1 MNVQKGKKKNSG
13 TAMWLL
19 LSLLLLIVAGSAV
32 AYKVFGPNTGDM
44 RKGEYLYI
52 PTGAS
57 YMLVLDELVNGGYI
71 DDAASFDILAKRA
84 NYPDMVKA
92 GKFKIKKGTSNY
104 ELIRKLRSGR
114 QEPVKLVINKLR
126 TKKDFIEMISAQLEP
141 DTAEI
146 ADMLNDN
153 SFLAMHGFD
162 TNTAMAAI
170 VPDTYE
176 FYWNTNAEKVYARL
190 AEYYKKYWTAERVAL
205 ADSLGLTPKEVI
217 ILASIVEEETNKND
231 EKSNVASV
239 YLNRIK
245 KNMPLQA
252 DPTVKFAVG
261 DFAIKRVLKVHTEFD
276 SPYNTYMYAGLPPGP
291 INTPSKATINAVL
304 HTEPTD
310 YLYFCA
316 KEDFSGYHN
325 FASNYNEHMKN
336 ARAYQKA
343 LNEAGI
349 K

>member
-1 MNVQKGKKKNSG
+1 MNAQKGKKKKGG
-13 TAMWLL
+13 TGIWIL
-19 LSLLLLIVAGSAV
+19 LSVLLIIVAGSAV

-57 YMLVLDELVNGGYI
+57 YMLVLDELVAGGYI
-71 DDAASFDILAKRA
+71 DDVASFDILAKRA

-104 ELIRKLRSGR
+104 DLIRQLRSGR

-126 TKKDFIEMISAQLEP
+126 TKEDFIEIVSAHLEP
-141 DTAEI
+141 DSTEI
-146 ADMLNDN
+146 SDILNDN
-153 SFLAMHGFD
+153 IFLTTHGFD
-162 TNTAMAAI
+162 TNTAIAAV

-176 FYWNTNAEKVYARL
+176 FYWNTSAEKVYTRL
-190 AEYYKKYWTAERVAL
+190 VEYYNRYWNEERKQQAFEK
-205 ADSLGLTPKEVI
+205 SLTPIQVI
-217 ILASIVEEETNKND
+217 TLASIVEEESNKND
-231 EKSNVASV
+231 ERPTIASV
-239 YLNRIK
+239 YINRLKLN
-245 KNMPLQA
+245 MALQA
-252 DPTVKFAVG
+252 DPTLKFAVN
-261 DFAIKRVLKVHTEFD
+261 DFTIKRVLDIHKEHI
-276 SPYNTYMYAGLPPGP
+276 SPYNTYKNTGLPPGP
-291 INTPSKATINAVL
+291 ICTPSKASIDAVL
-304 HTEPTD
+304 NAKETD

-316 KEDFSGYHN
+316 REDFSGYHN

>member
-1 MNVQKGKKKNSG
+1 
-13 TAMWLL
+13 MWLL
-19 LSLLLLIVAGSAV
+19 LSLLLIIVAGAAV

-57 YMLVLDELVNGGYI
+57 YMLVLDELINGGYI
-71 DDAASFDILAKRA
+71 DDVASFDILAKRA
-84 NYPDMVKA
+84 NYPNMIKA

-126 TKKDFIEMISAQLEP
+126 TKEDFIEMIGDHLEP
-141 DTAEI
+141 DSLEI
-146 ADMLNDN
+146 AGVLSDN
-153 SFLAMHGFD
+153 NFLSPLGFD
-162 TNTAMAAI
+162 TNTAMAAVI
-170 VPDTYE
+170 PDTYE
-176 FYWNTNAEKVYARL
+176 FYWNTPAEKVYTRL
-190 AEYYKKYWTAERVAL
+190 VEYYNRYWSEERKQKATAK
-205 ADSLGLTPKEVI
+205 SLTPVQVMT
-217 ILASIVEEETNKND
+217 LASIVEEESNKND
-231 EKSNVASV
+231 ERPTIASV
-239 YLNRIK
+239 YMNRLKLN
-245 KNMPLQA
+245 MALQA
-252 DPTVKFAVG
+252 DPTLKFAVN
-261 DFAIKRVLKVHTEFD
+261 DFTIKRVLDIHKEQD
-276 SPYNTYMYAGLPPGP
+276 SPYNTYLNTGLPPGP
-291 INTPSKATINAVL
+291 ICTPSKASIDAVL
-304 HTEPTD
+304 NAPETD

>member
-1 MNVQKGKKKNSG
+1 MNAQKEKKKKGG
-13 TAMWLL
+13 TGIWIL
-19 LSLLLLIVAGSAV
+19 LSLLLIIAAGSAV

-44 RKGEYLYI
+44 HKGEYLYI

-71 DDAASFDILAKRA
+71 DDVASFDILAKRA

-92 GKFKIKKGTSNY
+92 GKFKIAKGTSNY
-104 ELIRKLRSGR
+104 NLIRKLRSGK

-126 TKKDFIEMISAQLEP
+126 TKQDFIEMISAQLEP
-141 DTAEI
+141 DSAEMAVI
-146 ADMLNDN
+146 LNDN
-153 SFLAMHGFD
+153 SFLTSHGFD
-162 TNTAMAAI
+162 TNTAMAAVI
-170 VPDTYE
+170 PDTYE
-176 FYWNTNAEKVYARL
+176 FYWNTSAEKVYARL
-190 AEYYKKYWTAERVAL
+190 AEYYKKYWTAERTTL
-205 ADSLGLTPKEVI
+205 ADSLGLTPTEVI

-261 DFAIKRVLKVHTEFD
+261 DFAIKRVLKVHTEYD

-304 HTEPTD
+304 HTEPTE